1 MNYVKPSP
9 FSYEFLHRSRPHLLD
24 VAGAAGLRVR
34 DVVSDL
40 SAGTRRTHAA
50 LAPLA
55 AVSVDAQHG
64 VVVVVQNGELVS
76 AALEGAQ
83 DGADLVVVGIHDRH
97 ARTVETPNYMK
108 RTHNANWCT

>member
-1 MNYVKPSP
+1 MKPSP
-9 FSYEFLHRSRPHLLD
+9 FSYEFLYRSRPHLLD

-40 SAGTRRTHAA
+40 SAGTRRTHAT

-55 AVSVDAQHG
+55 AVSVNAQHG